1 LDIQMPVT
9 LTLEDVPDEVYTR
22 LESAAKAHHR
32 SVTGEV
38 LARIAE
44 ADAVAPSIEEQ
55 IEFARKLR
63 ERLPSGGFSSDEIV
77 QIIRNDRDSR

>member
-1 LDIQMPVT
+1 MPVT
-9 LTLEDVPDEVYTR
+9 ITLEDVPDEVYTR

-32 SVTGEV
+32 SVDGEV

-44 ADAVAPSIEEQ
+44 SVAVTTPSVEEH

-63 ERLPSGGFSSDEIV
+63 ERLPGGGFSSEEIV
-77 QIIRNDRDSR
+77 QSIRNDRDSR